1 MRGKSSASREILFS
15 MNATTD
21 PAIVWRPS
29 EESRASCALTR
40 FMRHLTS
47 SGVFSVHEP
56 ESLHAW
62 AIREPGKFWSETL
75 RFVGIHGDG
84 SLEPLFG
91 SAPGPTPLAR
101 EWFPSFSLNFAENLL
116 VGDDQRVAIISWSE
130 GARRREFRLS
140 DLKREVSAVAMC
152 LKEHGVG
159 EEDRVFAYIPNVPQA
174 VVCMLGA
181 ASLGAA
187 WASCGTDYQVQGL
200 TSRVERVK
208 PTVLVVATSYRWR
221 GAVVDLSATIQEL
234 IARAPTVR
242 LVILVDC
249 VGEENEAVA
258 AIRVPPGGVVV
269 AYRSIVSR
277 RSEELVFRRFPFMHP
292 LYIMFSSGTTGKPK
306 GLVHGA
312 GGTLLEHKKEMILHA
327 DVRPGDRVFYQTST
341 SWMMWNWCVSALACE
356 ATLVMFDGDPLLE
369 GGDILWRMAAQ
380 ERVTH
385 FGTSAAFLG
394 AIEKQGVRPRE
405 RYSFD
410 SMRTILST
418 GSTLFPNQ
426 FDYIVKSIKATWIQ
440 SISGGTDIIGCF
452 GLGNPLKPVVK
463 GEVQSKSLGY
473 DVRVYDSHGSAVVG
487 EEGELVCVAPAPS
500 MPVRFLDDADGS
512 AYRGAYFS
520 EIPGVWR
527 HGDFLRETADGGL
540 LFLGRSDAT
549 LKPAG
554 VRVATADIYA
564 ALGAVPRVLAAL
576 AVGYTP
582 VGSTSEKIVLFVVLA
597 ERDSLDSALQAEIKA
612 VLRAANA
619 FYVPALI
626 VRAPAVPR
634 TTNNK
639 LSELTVK
646 RALRGEDPGNLAALA
661 NPESVDFFAQEGRQ
675 LVLTALG

>member
-1 MRGKSSASREILFS
+1 LK
-15 MNATTD
+15 
-21 PAIVWRPS
+21 
-29 EESRASCALTR
+29 
-40 FMRHLTS
+40 
-47 SGVFSVHEP
+47 
-56 ESLHAW
+56 
-62 AIREPGKFWSETL
+62 
-75 RFVGIHGDG
+75 
-84 SLEPLFG
+84 
-91 SAPGPTPLAR
+91 
-101 EWFPSFSLNFAENLL
+101 
-116 VGDDQRVAIISWSE
+116 
-130 GARRREFRLS
+130 

-152 LKEHGVG
+152 LKEHGIG
-159 EEDRVFAYIPNVPQA
+159 EQDRVFAYMPNVPEA

-187 WASCGTDYQVQGL
+187 WASCGTDYQVAGL

-208 PTVLVVATSYRWR
+208 PTVLVMATSYRWR
-221 GAVVDLSATIQEL
+221 GAVVDLRATIQDL
-234 IARAPTVR
+234 IERAPTVR

-249 VGEENEAVA
+249 VGEENEVAA
-258 AIRVPPGGVVV
+258 AIRVPSGGAVV
-269 AYRSIVSR
+269 AYHSIVGR
-277 RSEELVFRRFPFMHP
+277 CSEELVFRRFPFMHP

-306 GLVHGA
+306 GIVHGA

-356 ATLVMFDGDPLLE
+356 VTLVIFDGDPLLE

-405 RYSFD
+405 RYLFE
-410 SMRTILST
+410 SMRAILST
-418 GSTLFPNQ
+418 GSTLFPTQ
-426 FDYIVKSIKATWIQ
+426 FDYIVNSIKPVWIQ

-452 GLGNPLKPVVK
+452 GLGNPLKPVVR

-473 DVRVYDSHGSAVVG
+473 DDRVYDSHGSAVVG
-487 EEGELVCVAPAPS
+487 EEGELVFVAPAPS
-500 MPVRFLDDADGS
+500 MPVRFLDDADGA

-527 HGDFLRETADGGL
+527 HGDFLKETADGGL

-612 VLRAANA
+612 ALRAANA

-661 NPESVDFFAQEGRQ
+661 NPESVDFFASEGRQ
-675 LVLTALG
+675 LVLKALG